1 MARQL
6 FEHPRTD
13 KLFWVPVVSW
23 GLILLLVAAVLVR
36 MQSVFDAVIVVLLGS
51 AALAILVYPVLATAE
66 RVSISGS
73 GLSVHTYANRDIYVP
88 WQEIGVI
95 QRFHR
100 LTLAG
105 PAEVVRLVSR
115 DGRTQVILTSR
126 MRDFTDLL
134 RQIQTKCPQAQEVE
148 PRSWQRL
155 RWWT

>member
-1 MARQL
+1 MARRSC
-6 FEHPRTD
+6 EHPGTD

-23 GLILLLVAAVLVR
+23 GLILLLVATVLVR
-36 MQSVFDAVIVVLLGS
+36 MQSAIDAAIVVLFGS
-51 AALAILVYPVLATAE
+51 ASLIILTHPVLATSE
-66 RVSISGS
+66 RVSIACS
-73 GLSVHTYANRDIYVP
+73 GLSAHTYANRDVYLP
-88 WQEIGVI
+88 WREIRVI

-115 DGRTQVILTSR
+115 DGRTQVVLTNP

-134 RQIQTKCPQAQEVE
+134 EQIQARCPQAQEIE
-148 PRSWQRL
+148 PRWWQRL